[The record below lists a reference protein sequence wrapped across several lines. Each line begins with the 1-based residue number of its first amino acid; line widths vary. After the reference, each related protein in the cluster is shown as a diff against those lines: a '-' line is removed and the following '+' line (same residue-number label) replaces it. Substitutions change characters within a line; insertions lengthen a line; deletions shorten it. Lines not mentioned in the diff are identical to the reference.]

1 MLIKRNFCFAKK
13 KSRKN
18 LKYIF
23 ILPKKVWKKN
33 SGTSSYEKT
42 LDYGKCC
49 REILFTYTLKFFGVF
64 LLFWRLVK
72 KIQTVI
78 SSVKVI

>member
-1 MLIKRNFCFAKK
+1 MCVKK
-13 KSRKN
+13 
-18 LKYIF
+18 I
-23 ILPKKVWKKN
+23 
-33 SGTSSYEKT
+33 SGTSIYEET

-49 REILFTYTLKFFGVF
+49 REILFTYTLKFFGNF
-64 LLFWRLVK
+64 FLFWRLVK